1 MQHRFSLLR
10 SFPIAFALRASSLAA
25 LALFLMQACE
35 PARVYEDYEALG
47 KAWSWE
53 ETARFEVDIVD
64 TSARYN
70 LFIGLRHEANYGYMN
85 CWLRIRTILPSGD
98 TTTNRLD
105 IRLAEPDGTWL
116 GQCAVDLCT
125 QRELIGD
132 RRRFPEPGTYVFEL
146 EQDMRE
152 NPLPGIRDVGIRIE
166 RLGIE

>member
-1 MQHRFSLLR
+1 MPSSRSTMLLY
-10 SFPIAFALRASSLAA
+10 ALRLIV
-25 LALFLMQACE
+25 LLGIGGMLLQACE
-35 PARVYEDYEALG
+35 PGRVYENYQAVG
-47 KAWSWE
+47 KDWSWDE
-53 ETARFEVDIVD
+53 AARFEVDIPD
-64 TSARYN
+64 TSALYN
-70 LFIGLRHEANYGYMN
+70 LYIGLRHEANYGYLN

-98 TTTNRLD
+98 TTVNRLD
-105 IRLAEPDGTWL
+105 IALAEPDGTWL